1 MPAMQ
6 QRRLAMPFD
15 ARSVM
20 LFAAI
25 AMGGAAAQAQTASTP
40 SAQSQSGAAMGGQ
53 GLSAAPGGS
62 GGATF
67 GGTQTGSGGTSAS
80 ASFDRADTDKDSK
93 LSQKEAARLP
103 AISQNFK
110 KLDTNHDGVL
120 SREEFEAGVK
130 S

>member
-1 MPAMQ
+1 MPATQ

-25 AMGGAAAQAQTASTP
+25 AMGGAAAQAQTASAQTPATGTTSP
-40 SAQSQSGAAMGGQ
+40 SAQHRAGAA
-53 GLSAAPGGS
+53 
-62 GGATF
+62 F
-67 GGTQTGSGGTSAS
+67 GGTASAS
-80 ASFDRADTDKDSK
+80 ASFDRADTDKDGQ
-93 LSQKEAARLP
+93 LSPKEAARLP

-110 KLDTNHDGVL
+110 QLDSNHDGSL
-120 SREEFEAGVK
+120 SRSEFEAGAK